1 MPLKGS
7 IGPLVAGPGVLLCL
21 CLAWR
26 ASLAVDP
33 TCRPDAPLA
42 LELDGDLLSLT
53 SDNACLETIL
63 QELERQAPVTIHLPP
78 SLSQEGVSD
87 SFSGLPLSEGLAR
100 ILKRTNYLLWTR
112 APDDTPPAKSA
123 SAFGTV
129 EVWIVPRESAA
140 PAVVDDEAVRAELLA
155 RARDLLAA
163 GTEELV
169 AQARGAP
176 DPQLR
181 ASAVALLV
189 HAEKDATVAET
200 ILGALEDPDPR
211 VRKAA
216 LYVVGDLGPDA
227 PGAAAAVAQIARR
240 DESPQLRMR
249 ALEKIFE
256 ANYPR
261 DLAKSTVL
269 AALEDPEAEVRALAQ
284 NLLELVSP
292 QGGGD

>member
-7 IGPLVAGPGVLLCL
+7 IGPLAAGPGVLLCL
-21 CLAWR
+21 CLAWSG
-26 ASLAVDP
+26 SLAVDT

-53 SDNACLETIL
+53 SENACLETIL

-87 SFSGLPLSEGLAR
+87 SFSGLPLAEGLAR
-100 ILKRTNYLLWTR
+100 ILKRTNYLLWTK

-140 PAVVDDEAVRAELLA
+140 PAAVDDEAVRAELLA

-163 GTEELV
+163 DTEELI

-216 LYVVGDLGPDA
+216 LHVVGDLGPDA